1 MGLSID
7 PGTVAIAEAV
17 LRRLRGCLSG
27 HQLAQIGSR
36 VRQCR
41 AIGPG
46 TAGDEALQGRELA
59 CVIDAT
65 GADDLA
71 AQEVNQ

>member
-36 VRQCR
+36 VRQRC
-41 AIGPG
+41 AVGLG
-46 TAGDEALQGRELA
+46 AVGD
-59 CVIDAT
+59 
-65 GADDLA
+65 
-71 AQEVNQ
+71 